1 MGFGRE
7 ASIVVEDMDTVTEVS
22 GVLEAKAARSW
33 ATVVDEDAKVVGKL
47 DSREGDVNGSKFHL
61 TVGVL
66 PVGHVNTH
74 RRAGVL
80 PAST

>member
-47 DSREGDVNGSKFHL
+47 DSREGDVN
-61 TVGVL
+61 
-66 PVGHVNTH
+66 
-74 RRAGVL
+74 
-80 PAST
+80 